1 MNKNAQKVTPEQ
13 IEAYIKKHKDASMEK
28 IAAHFECSSK
38 TIQRRTH
45 RLGYKLK
52 KIWVMG

>member
-1 MNKNAQKVTPEQ
+1 MKLTDEALKKY
-13 IEAYIKKHKDASMEK
+13 IEKHKDASMEK